1 MGRAINNW
9 LARLWD
15 FIDDRD
21 IDKHLLSMAIMYGTI
36 QVTEWA
42 MRFANLHGDSAN
54 GAGTAAIIAAVTT
67 PYMALQ
73 AASLKFYFDTRKS
86 TR

>member
-1 MGRAINNW
+1 MGRAISQW

-21 IDKHLLSMAIMYGTI
+21 IDKHLISMAIMYGTI

-42 MRFANLHGDSAN
+42 MRFASLHGDSAN

-67 PYMALQ
+67 PYMVLQ
-73 AASLKFYFDTRKS
+73 AAAIGFYFNIRGSK
-86 TR
+86 